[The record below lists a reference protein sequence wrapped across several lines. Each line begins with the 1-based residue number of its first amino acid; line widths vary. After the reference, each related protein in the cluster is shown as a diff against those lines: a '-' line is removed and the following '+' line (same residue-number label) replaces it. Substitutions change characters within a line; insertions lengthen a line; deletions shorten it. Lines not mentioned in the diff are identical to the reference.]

1 MIGGK
6 SWAERRSTNRDLEA
20 LRCVRG
26 GDPGA
31 TISGDGRG
39 VNGEGVWAERKS
51 TNQDLELGL

>member
-39 VNGEGVWAERKS
+39 VNGEGVGRA
-51 TNQDLELGL
+51 